1 MRLVKLDIVD
11 KDLPSSQ
18 QLQATFY
25 LVDPDPEKL
34 QELKYMIETRF
45 DNAPDNEVDWST
57 IYDFID
63 ANFKTLTVDTFEIE
77 W

>member
-1 MRLVKLDIVD
+1 MNIVRLDIVD
-11 KDLPSSQ
+11 KDLPSAE

-25 LVDPDPEKL
+25 LVNPDPEKL
-34 QELKYMIETRF
+34 EQLKYMIETRF

-57 IYDFID
+57 IYDFISVH
-63 ANFKTLTVDTFEIE
+63 FRTVNIETFEIE